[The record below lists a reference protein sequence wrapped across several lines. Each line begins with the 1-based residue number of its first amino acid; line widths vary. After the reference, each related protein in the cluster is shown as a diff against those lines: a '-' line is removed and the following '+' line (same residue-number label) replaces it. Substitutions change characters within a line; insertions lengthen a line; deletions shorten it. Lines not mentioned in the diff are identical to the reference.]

1 MLYSGHIWL
10 QGVEAHLS
18 VKVKVTQLCPT
29 LQPHGL
35 QLDRFLYPWNS
46 PGKNARVGG
55 HSLLQGIFPTQGLN
69 PHILHC
75 RQILYH
81 LSHQGSFH
89 LVELKYTREIV
100 GWLKSVSGAGLKAS
114 EMRSLGLL
122 LEWVAGPSS
131 RGSSPPRDQTS
142 SPSSQVDS
150 LPLSDLGSPVFW
162 SHSPPFQRHILHMD
176 GKWKG
181 MIRDSS
187 GCTDPSAA
195 TTKEMRSP
203 FF

>member
-10 QGVEAHLS
+10 QGVEAQFS

-35 QLDRFLYPWNS
+35 QLDRFLCPWNS
-46 PGKNARVGG
+46 PGKNAGVGG

-114 EMRSLGLL
+114 EMRSSGLL

-131 RGSSPPRDQTS
+131 RGSSPSRDRKLISFFSGGFFTNESPGKPCVLVLLS
-142 SPSSQVDS
+142 SISEALPSH
-150 LPLSDLGSPVFW
+150 GW
-162 SHSPPFQRHILHMD
+162 
-176 GKWKG
+176 
-181 MIRDSS
+181 
-187 GCTDPSAA
+187 
-195 TTKEMRSP
+195 EMEGHD
-203 FF
+203 